1 MKASPYAAALA
12 LTVLAGSAIAADLP
26 AAKAPPPPP
35 LPVFSWGGFYVG
47 ANVGYTWG
55 AKNSISSFAVPIFD
69 NDPLFGAASA
79 VGATSVIAPEFNGAI
94 GGGQVG
100 WNYQFRDV
108 FVAGLEADIQ
118 GASVQGT
125 ASTVNVTPVAN
136 QPRYSITTI
145 TQASRNLDYLG
156 TIRGRIGY
164 LFHPRVLIYAT
175 GGLAYG
181 GVSQTVGVSQLGN
194 FSGAFFLP
202 PATDAFG
209 FSWSKFSDT
218 RVGYAAGAGLEWAFL
233 DNWSAKLDY
242 LYYDLGRVRSEGFIA
257 FDTNALSG
265 FGGGGTGV
273 VSVESQT
280 RFNGHLVRAGLNY
293 RLNFYKPPVV
303 AKY

>member
-1 MKASPYAAALA
+1 MKAAPFAAALA
-12 LTVLAGSAIAADLP
+12 LTVLSGTAIAADLP
-26 AAKAPPPPP
+26 SAKAPPPPP
-35 LPVFSWGGFYVG
+35 PPAFTWGGFYIG

-55 AKNSISSFAVPIFD
+55 AKNTISSFAVPLID

-79 VGATSVIAPEFNGAI
+79 ASATTFVAPNFNGAL

-100 WNYQFRDV
+100 WNYQFKDT

-125 ASTVNVTPVAN
+125 ESTLNFAPVAN
-136 QPRYSITTI
+136 QPRYSITSI
-145 TQASRNLDYLG
+145 THVSRHLDYLG
-156 TIRGRIGY
+156 TIRGRLGY
-164 LFHPRVLIYAT
+164 AIYPAVLVYVT

-181 GVSQTVGVSQLGN
+181 GVSQTVGVSQLANFAGN
-194 FSGAFFLP
+194 RFLA
-202 PATDAFG
+202 PAVDTFG
-209 FSWSKFSDT
+209 FSWSQFSDT
-218 RVGYAAGAGLEWAFL
+218 RVGYAAGAGVEWGFL
-233 DNWSAKLDY
+233 GNWSAKLEY
-242 LYYDLGRVRSEGFIA
+242 LYYDLGRVRSEGFIG
-257 FDTNALSG
+257 FDTNGISG

-280 RFNGHLVRAGLNY
+280 RFNGHTVRAGLNY